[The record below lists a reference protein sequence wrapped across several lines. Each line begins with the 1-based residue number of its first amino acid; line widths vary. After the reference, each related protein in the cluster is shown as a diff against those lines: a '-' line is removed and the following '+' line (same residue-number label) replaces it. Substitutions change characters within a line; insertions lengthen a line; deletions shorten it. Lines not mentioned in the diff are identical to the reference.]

1 MTNVDNSSAIGPPFI
16 TVPPMVISRGLRSTA
31 VVWLLVVAV
40 LVLGTSAG
48 CAASIGGTAQGST
61 THGSA
66 KGPPPSASAADSRS
80 AVGSAAPGAPESS
93 GAVSGG
99 APLDT
104 GLLPTAARGST
115 PAQVA
120 GRMWTADL
128 VLTGGRG
135 DIISPTGDVTAVV
148 DDRGVCLHAGRPEG
162 QAGADAGTGAG
173 VGQCVLSFAAGV
185 TPAFAVFSPSG
196 AHLLVVAGP
205 AARSEVYVIDVRSWA
220 AQVIGSQG
228 FGPVVPSPPTWDL
241 SSAAWDVDG
250 AAVLLVPRTGEA
262 AGAVLGAELTG
273 GPPYERVRMPAG
285 LVNSSPSL
293 WSSIGGL
300 AVVANAGDQ
309 RNTLWWADF
318 SSGAVRG
325 LATLGDSHESLVLT
339 AADPLGRTV
348 LVCQRGPDGALGP
361 TFGIAV
367 TDGRTA
373 PLLPGSQGCAGAV
386 FSSDGRYLAVADQ
399 RAAGYTLSVVET
411 ASGAT
416 VLSAPLRVPTPSAP
430 PYLTWTGDVIVA
442 SDVTG
447 QWPLSA
453 AVLRIQR

>member
-1 MTNVDNSSAIGPPFI
+1 MDNSSALGPYLT

-31 VVWLLVVAV
+31 VAWLLVVAV
-40 LVLGTSAG
+40 MVLGTAAG
-48 CAASIGGTAQGST
+48 CADSIGGTAQGSAAD
-61 THGSA
+61 GSVT
-66 KGPPPSASAADSRS
+66 GPPAAAAPANPSS
-80 AVGSAAPGAPESS
+80 AVVSAAPGEPGPS

-104 GLLPTAARGST
+104 GPMPTAPREST

-120 GRMWTADL
+120 ARRWTADV

-135 DIISPTGDVTAVV
+135 DIISPTGDLTAVV
-148 DDRGVCLHAGRPEG
+148 DDGGVCLHSGRPEDPAG

-205 AARSEVYVIDVRSWA
+205 ATRSEVYVIDVRSWA
-220 AQVIGSQG
+220 AQVISPQG
-228 FGPVVPSPPTWDL
+228 FGPVVPSPQTWDL

-250 AAVLLVPRTGEA
+250 AAVLLVPRTSEA

-318 SSGAVRG
+318 SSAAVQG
-325 LATLGDSHESLVLT
+325 LATLGDSHDSLVLA

-348 LVCQRGPDGALGP
+348 LVCQRGPDGAVGP
-361 TFGIAV
+361 TIGIAV

-373 PLLPGSQGCAGAV
+373 PLLPGSRGCAGAV

-399 RAAGYTLSVVET
+399 RAAGYTLSIVET

-416 VLSAPLRVPTPSAP
+416 VLSAPLPVPTPSAP